1 MTLPLE
7 AIHVPSP
14 CEESWDAMAP
24 RAGGRHCERCNYT
37 VHDLSQKTERE
48 ISALLSSGE
57 RVCVRYVPTR
67 FGTIRTA
74 HDPVI
79 PTSRLLAKARP
90 ALLAASAMLA
100 TACGPAVD
108 ALPSGVTNAM
118 PGSLYSAL
126 RHPID
131 FVTNAFEP
139 HCDVFGPGATAG
151 EPMMPPTP
159 TTPPAAPGAEHP

>member
-7 AIHVPSP
+7 AIPIPSP

-24 RAGGRHCERCNYT
+24 RADGRHCARCNYT
-37 VHDLSQKTERE
+37 VHDLSRKTERE
-48 ISALLSSGE
+48 ISALLTSGE
-57 RVCVRYVPTR
+57 RVCVRYVSTR

-79 PTSRLLAKARP
+79 PATRLLAKAKP
-90 ALLAASAMLA
+90 ALLAASALLA
-100 TACGPAVD
+100 AACGPAVD
-108 ALPSGVTNAM
+108 ALPSGVTSAM
-118 PGSLYSAL
+118 PSSLYRAL

-131 FVTNAFEP
+131 FVTDGFAP

-151 EPMMPPTP
+151 EPMMPPP
-159 TTPPAAPGAEHP
+159 PPPPATPGAENP